1 VIRTVWLGLL
11 FLVILAA
18 VSSFRFAFGHFDA
31 ANASGFVGSA
41 DDHAA
46 GTKTV
51 HETLTNADR
60 SVAYVASRPD
70 TELAKADHTRAELS
84 SRTRPAIAAPRI
96 ANRHR
101 QEPAS
106 SVTRQARDQKPKR
119 ESTKREAIAD
129 KPQAAAEPRE
139 CQLAD
144 FDAVRRA
151 FNLPTGCHS

>member
-1 VIRTVWLGLL
+1 MIRTVWLGLL

-41 DDHAA
+41 GDRAA

-60 SVAYVASRPD
+60 SVAYVSSRPD
-70 TELAKADHTRAELS
+70 AGFANTSHRKAELPS
-84 SRTRPAIAAPRI
+84 PAPRI

-101 QEPAS
+101 HQPAS
-106 SVTRQARDQKPKR
+106 RAIRQASDQKPKR
-119 ESTKREAIAD
+119 ENTKIDAAAD
-129 KPQAAAEPRE
+129 KPQAATEVKA
-139 CQLAD
+139 CHQTD

-151 FNLPTGCHS
+151 FNLPAGCHG